1 MNRNLSKVEW
11 ILLAIAAT
19 FLGLSL
25 FLYYSL
31 CKNLF
36 SGGFNDIIEIIE
48 IIVVL
53 GLFYCSFIAANYSM
67 TMLAEKYCSRRNRY
81 EKL

>member
-1 MNRNLSKVEW
+1 MNRKLSKVEW
-11 ILLAIAAT
+11 ILLAIAAI
-19 FLGLSL
+19 FLSLSL

-36 SGGFNDIIEIIE
+36 YGGFNDIIE

-53 GLFYCSFIAANYSM
+53 GLFYCSFVAANYSI
-67 TMLAEKYCSRRNRY
+67 TILAEKYCSRRNRY
-81 EKL
+81 EEL

>member
-36 SGGFNDIIEIIE
+36 SGGFNDIIEII
-48 IIVVL
+48 VVL
-53 GLFYCSFIAANYSM
+53 GLFYCSFIAANYSI

-81 EKL
+81 EEL